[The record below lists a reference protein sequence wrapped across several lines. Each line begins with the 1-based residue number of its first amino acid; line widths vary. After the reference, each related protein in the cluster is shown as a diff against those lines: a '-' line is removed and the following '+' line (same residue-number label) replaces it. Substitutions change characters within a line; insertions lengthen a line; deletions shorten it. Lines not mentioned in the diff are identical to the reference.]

1 MDDPELVMDL
11 MNQALDD
18 SGYTMFELAC
28 LMKCSVSS
36 LRRIMNTGKITER
49 QWKNLDNAFAEI
61 YDTTKEMEAEYLYG

>member
-11 MNQALDD
+11 MRQALDD
-18 SGYTMFELAC
+18 SGYTMFELAR

-36 LRRIMNTGKITER
+36 LKHIMNTGKITER

-61 YDTTKEMEAEYLYG
+61 YDTTKEMEAEYMYG